1 MSIMDTVA
9 AEGRDELTPEESR
22 AFAEEETQKYFGLS
36 VDDFIAHAEAGRL
49 PEDDAMVVH
58 LAILT
63 GARLP
68 SC

>member
-22 AFAEEETQKYFGLS
+22 AYAEEQTQKYFGLS
-36 VDDFIAHAEAGRL
+36 VEDFIARAEAGQL
-49 PEDDAMVVH
+49 PDDDAMVVH

-63 GARLP
+63 GARLQT
-68 SC
+68 C